1 VTMTSNNLALLLVSI
16 VALSQCGC
24 RLTLKE
30 EAWHGPCMLGDV
42 ASLKSLVSSG
52 MSPNARDENGNT
64 PLTIALVNNQ
74 YEAADYL
81 VSIGS
86 RLDERNNL
94 GKTVIQAVQSTRHS
108 ERDQAWLKKHEAIKR
123 KP

>member
-1 VTMTSNNLALLLVSI
+1 MV
-16 VALSQCGC
+16 
-24 RLTLKE
+24 
-30 EAWHGPCMLGDV
+30 GDV

-108 ERDQAWLKKHEAIKR
+108 ERDQAWLKKHEAIKQ
-123 KP
+123 KQ